1 MSGEAEKKAKKGK
14 KSGWQRHGEGD
25 KEPKRKITGGRIK
38 PSESKE
44 WTTQ

>member
-25 KEPKRKITGGRIK
+25 HEIKNQKEK
-38 PSESKE
+38 
-44 WTTQ
+44 